1 VSPSSP
7 HLCLLFW
14 SSHRRLSF
22 ANRSA
27 EQFENAV
34 PLWLP
39 TIAESTWIGSTFLH
53 QRPSRFIH
61 ERLCSI
67 VSEMRVPLLPTPLP
81 SRRFEA
87 VLKSSH
93 ILVQHSQC
101 SQTHQLILLSIIRV
115 IDHLLIFLLLLLM
128 AGELWLSSRQQIAC
142 EATVVS
148 SLRWLRQPASSTPV
162 GLCGTEEEDA
172 LLR

>member
-1 VSPSSP
+1 
-7 HLCLLFW
+7 
-14 SSHRRLSF
+14 
-22 ANRSA
+22 
-27 EQFENAV
+27 
-34 PLWLP
+34 
-39 TIAESTWIGSTFLH
+39 
-53 QRPSRFIH
+53 
-61 ERLCSI
+61 
-67 VSEMRVPLLPTPLP
+67 
-81 SRRFEA
+81 
-87 VLKSSH
+87 
-93 ILVQHSQC
+93 
-101 SQTHQLILLSIIRV
+101 LSIIRV